1 MCDHQ
6 HGFAL
11 GKLSKGCLHLCF
23 IVRVGKSGGLVKQQ
37 DGRIFQHGA
46 GNGNALL
53 LAAGQIHAFC
63 ANDGM
68 DALRELFHDIHALC
82 SFQRRQHLGFGG
94 LRSAQPDVVQNAAL
108 EQAAVLEHK
117 GDGVHQLFLGD
128 VPHIRS
134 AHPDAAALHI
144 KEPAN
149 QVCQCGFAAAGGA
162 NESHH
167 LTRLNFQRNALDN
180 IRFAII
186 AEMHIL
192 QGHRG
197 IFRMPRMIVFWH
209 RFRIQNRIHTSQR
222 ICHNEFIFAHVH
234 DAGQG
239 QGDYRGNDDV
249 EQQVQQK
256 FRSHTVPGE
265 QKPTYNQESKHTVDC
280 GSIEHHRHPQ
290 LFGVGNDPLFVLING
305 RFEFF
310 ERKDGLPEGLDYR
323 DAADILH
330 GLVRH

>member
-1 MCDHQ
+1 MRDHQ
-6 HGFAL
+6 HRFAL
-11 GKLSKGCLHLCF
+11 GKLGKGCLHLCF
-23 IVRVGKSGGLVKQQ
+23 IVRVGKGGGLVQDQ
-37 DGRIFQHGA
+37 DGHIFQHGA

-53 LAAGQIHAFC
+53 LAAGKIHALG
-63 ANDGM
+63 ADDRV
-68 DALRELFHDIHALC
+68 DARRELFHDIHALC
-82 SFQRRQHLGFGG
+82 SFQHRQHLGFGG
-94 LRSAQPDVVQNAAL
+94 LRPTQTDVVQKATL
-108 EQAAVLEHK
+108 EQAAVLEYK

-144 KEPAN
+144 KEPADK
-149 QVCQCGFAAAGGA
+149 VCQCGFAAAGGA
-162 NESHH
+162 YKSHR
-167 LTRLNFQRNALDN
+167 LSRLNVQRNALDDLG
-180 IRFAII
+180 FSVV